1 MGGDRDSALGYG
13 KGNIGKPGVHLQTRI
28 AIDMREIV
36 RDTSPTITEKFEVRA
51 CFRLISFVQ
60 QRVCKLKPQSSSR
73 SSPPTHHSKEE
84 EEDNLKRRPIPISTT
99 NEESQNTCIIVT
111 VTTHQ
116 RLHAM

>member
-1 MGGDRDSALGYG
+1 
-13 KGNIGKPGVHLQTRI
+13 
-28 AIDMREIV
+28 MREIV
-36 RDTSPTITEKFEVRA
+36 RDTSPTITEKFQVRA
-51 CFRLISFVQ
+51 RFRLISFVQ

-73 SSPPTHHSKEE
+73 PSPPTHHSK

>member
-13 KGNIGKPGVHLQTRI
+13 KENIGKPGVHLQTGI
-28 AIDMREIV
+28 AIGMREIV

-73 SSPPTHHSKEE
+73 SSPPTRHSKE

-111 VTTHQ
+111 VTIHQ